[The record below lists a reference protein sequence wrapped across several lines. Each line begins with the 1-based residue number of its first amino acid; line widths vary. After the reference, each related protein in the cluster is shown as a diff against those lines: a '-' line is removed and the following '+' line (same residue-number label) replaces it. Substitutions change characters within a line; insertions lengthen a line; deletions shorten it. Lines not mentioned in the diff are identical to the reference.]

1 MLFYI
6 SLWISKLYLYLFKRN
21 STDDTTGMLA
31 CKIDRDFLKHVA
43 KPPTVICVTGTNGK
57 TTTCNFICDFLEKS
71 GFKVAAN
78 KEGANL
84 RPGISKALLK
94 TVTIFNQ
101 SKADFAVIEFDEL
114 SSAELLKDLKPQYVI
129 VTNLSSDTMK
139 RNGHTDY
146 VFARIKAGLNDDM
159 TLILNGDDLISCQLG
174 KDKNA
179 FYFSIKEQP
188 NDKTKTIPFSKDI
201 RLCPVCDSELIFDYV
216 RYNHIGKAHCPKC
229 GFSNPAPD
237 FLLEKIDLESR
248 QITINSENYHLID
261 PNLTNIYNELTL
273 ISLLKLLKISSI
285 DPILKD
291 LKVTKTRFDKES
303 INGIEIITQM
313 AKGQNPVAVS
323 RSLEYIKEMSG
334 KKALIIILDDML
346 DKNAYHTTCGE
357 AINWIYET
365 DFSFLEDDSIK
376 EIVVGGNNYAD
387 FKMRFNFLDLKDK
400 VHYCNEESDT
410 YKYLKLE
417 DIDKVVIL
425 RDIYMGKI
433 AKEIIANIKEM
444 LK

>member
-201 RLCPVCDSELIFDYV
+201 RLCPVCDSKLIFEVGFLSDEDIATLTKICCEYGISYV
-216 RYNHIGKAHCPKC
+216 KTATGSQAFPDMHQVQIMRANLSGDTKIKVSGVPRTFTLADAMFMFEHLGVSLIGTRSA
-229 GFSNPAPD
+229 G
-237 FLLEKIDLESR
+237 
-248 QITINSENYHLID
+248 
-261 PNLTNIYNELTL
+261 
-273 ISLLKLLKISSI
+273 KLV
-285 DPILKD
+285 D
-291 LKVTKTRFDKES
+291 
-303 INGIEIITQM
+303 Q
-313 AKGQNPVAVS
+313 
-323 RSLEYIKEMSG
+323 
-334 KKALIIILDDML
+334 
-346 DKNAYHTTCGE
+346 
-357 AINWIYET
+357 
-365 DFSFLEDDSIK
+365 
-376 EIVVGGNNYAD
+376 YA
-387 FKMRFNFLDLKDK
+387 
-400 VHYCNEESDT
+400 E
-410 YKYLKLE
+410 YLKTL
-417 DIDKVVIL
+417 
-425 RDIYMGKI
+425 
-433 AKEIIANIKEM
+433 
-444 LK
+444 